1 MQNCIYSLLREYL
14 DIIFKCNILILRNE
28 AVILFKKKFSYIKQ
42 QDLKDCGPACLAMIS
57 RYHGFKMSISK
68 IREIAGTDLEG
79 TNIKGLIEAGEKL
92 GFEVKAAKATKPDDL
107 KEIPLPAIAHVIVN
121 GGLLHYV
128 VIHKVKDN
136 KIYIADPEKGLVTY
150 LIEEFCPMWT
160 GILVLMNPTEKF
172 QKGKES
178 QGTFS
183 RFALL
188 LKQQTNLLVPL
199 FFASIFFNLFGLLGA
214 FYFKFLIDDIVTN
227 QLLQTLHIVSIG
239 IIILYIFKVIL
250 SYFRTH
256 LILYLSRRIDIQLM
270 LGYYRHVVGLPMN
283 FFETRKVGEIIS
295 RFMDASK
302 IRDALSTVTVTLMID
317 TLMVTLGA
325 ILLYIHSPLLFGV
338 TLLLVPF
345 YIGIIFAFHK
355 PYQSINH
362 KEMESNA
369 KLNSYLVESLNGI
382 STVKSYN
389 AEKEVFF
396 QTENRFINLLKHVFK
411 RGMLSNLQ
419 GSIKVGLEL
428 IGGTLILWIGAVQ
441 VLKGNMTIG
450 ELITYNALLAYFLNP
465 IENLIGIQPTMQSA
479 LVAGERLNEIF
490 DLDQEKSGEE
500 ENKVCPKQLSGK
512 IQCFNV
518 TFRYGTRKNVL
529 NNISFS
535 IEPGSQ
541 VAFVG
546 ESGSGKTTISK
557 LLMHYYESQQGDIY
571 YDDYHIKEINRT
583 ALRDRIAFVSQE
595 SFFFSATIY
604 ENLCFGL
611 ERPVTLEEVIQVCKQ
626 AYVHDFISELP
637 LRYGTLLEENASN
650 LSGGQRQRL
659 AIARALLKK
668 PDILMLDEATSNLDS
683 TTEKYITNMLKDL
696 SSQGVTVIMIAH
708 RLSTVQH
715 ANQIF
720 VMGQGDII
728 ERGSHMEL
736 LSNKEEYYRLWKN
749 QTIHVEHTESQSYAM
764 RGVQDE

>member
-1 MQNCIYSLLREYL
+1 MLKRKIRH
-14 DIIFKCNILILRNE
+14 FK
-28 AVILFKKKFSYIKQ
+28 Q
-42 QDLKDCGPACLAMIS
+42 HDLKDCGPACLAMIS
-57 RYHGFKMSISK
+57 NYYGLNMSISR
-68 IREIAGTDLEG
+68 IREIVGTDLQG
-79 TNIKGLIEAGEKL
+79 TNVKGLIEGGEKL
-92 GFEVKAAKATKPDDL
+92 GFEVKGVKATNPEAL
-107 KEIPLPAIAHVIVN
+107 TQISLPAIAHVVVN
-121 GGLLHYV
+121 SGFLHYI
-128 VIHKVKDN
+128 VIYKIKKN
-136 KIYIADPEKGLVTY
+136 KIYVVDPERGYITY
-150 LIEEFCPMWT
+150 LLDEFCQMWT
-160 GILVLMNPTEKF
+160 GVLILIKPGGEF
-172 QKGKES
+172 QKGNKS

-183 RFALL
+183 RFLFL
-188 LKQQTNLLVPL
+188 LKKQTNLLVPL

-239 IIILYIFKVIL
+239 IIVLYIFKVFL

-256 LILYLSRRIDIQLM
+256 LILYLSRRIDIELM

-302 IRDALSTVTVTLMID
+302 IRDALSTITVTLMID

-325 ILLYIHSPLLFGV
+325 ILLYIHSPLLFVV
-338 TLLLVPF
+338 TLLLIPF

-355 PYQSINH
+355 PYQFINRE
-362 KEMESNA
+362 EMESNA

-382 STVKSYN
+382 ATIKSYN

-396 QTENRFINLLKHVFK
+396 QVENRFINLLKQVFK

-419 GSIKVGLEL
+419 GSIKMGLEL
-428 IGGTLILWIGAVQ
+428 IGGTVILWVGALQ
-441 VLKGNMTIG
+441 VLKGHMTIG

-465 IENLIGIQPTMQSA
+465 IENLIGIQPVMQSA

-490 DLDQEKSGEE
+490 DLDAEKSEKE
-500 ENKVCPKQLSGK
+500 ENKVSPKKLFGK
-512 IQCFNV
+512 IECSDV

-529 NNISFS
+529 NSINFS

-557 LLMHYYESQQGDIY
+557 LLMNYYEPQQGDIY
-571 YDDYHIKEINRT
+571 FDDYHIKEINRT
-583 ALRDRIAFVSQE
+583 ALRNRIAYVSQE
-595 SFFFSATIY
+595 SFFFSGSIY
-604 ENLCFGL
+604 DNLRFGL
-611 ERPVTLEEVIQVCKQ
+611 EQEATLEDIIKVCKD
-626 AYVHDFISELP
+626 AAVHNFISELP
-637 LRYGTLLEENASN
+637 LRYETLLEENASN

-668 PDILMLDEATSNLDS
+668 PDILVLDEATSNLDS
-683 TTEKYITNMLKDL
+683 TTEKYITDMLKEL
-696 SSQGVTVIMIAH
+696 GTQGVTVIMVAH
-708 RLSTVQH
+708 RLSTIQH

-720 VMGQGDII
+720 VMEKGNII
-728 ERGSHMEL
+728 ERGSHEEL
-736 LSNKEEYYRLWKN
+736 LFHKGEYYRLWKN
-749 QTIHVEHTESQSYAM
+749 QTVHVEHIEAQSYAM
-764 RGVQDE
+764 RGGQFE

>member
-1 MQNCIYSLLREYL
+1 MISR
-14 DIIFKCNILILRNE
+14 
-28 AVILFKKKFSYIKQ
+28 KFTCIKQ
-42 QDLKDCGPACLAMIS
+42 NDLKDCGPACLAMIS
-57 RYHGFKMSISK
+57 RHYGLTMPISK
-68 IREIAGTDLEG
+68 IREIAGTDLRG
-79 TNIKGLIEAGEKL
+79 TNIQGLMEAGERL
-92 GFEVKAAKATKPDDL
+92 GFEVKGVKATNKNVL
-107 KEIPLPAIAHVIVN
+107 KEIQLPAIAHIVVN

-128 VIHKVKDN
+128 VIHKVKKN
-136 KIYIADPEKGLVTY
+136 NIYVADPEKGLMIY
-150 LIEEFCPMWT
+150 KLDEFCQIWT
-160 GILVLMNPTEKF
+160 GILVLINPSKNF
-172 QKGKES
+172 QKGNES
-178 QGTFS
+178 QNALS
-183 RFALL
+183 RFLFL
-188 LKQQTNLLVPL
+188 MKEQKSLLVPL
-199 FFASIFFNLFGLLGA
+199 FFTSIFFNLFGLLGA

-239 IIILYIFKVIL
+239 IIMLYVFKVLL

-256 LILYLSRRIDIQLM
+256 LILYLSRRIDIQLI
-270 LGYYRHVVGLPMN
+270 LGYYRHVIGLPMN

-317 TLMVTLGA
+317 TVMVTVGA
-325 ILLYIHSPLLFGV
+325 ILLYIHSPILFGV
-338 TLLLVPF
+338 TLLLIPF
-345 YIGIIFAFHK
+345 YISIIFAFHK
-355 PYQSINH
+355 PYQSINRE
-362 KEMESNA
+362 EMESNA
-369 KLNSYLVESLNGI
+369 KLTSYLVESLNGI

-396 QTENRFINLLKHVFK
+396 QTESRFVNLLKNVFK

-419 GSIKVGLEL
+419 GSIKMGLEL
-428 IGGTLILWIGAVQ
+428 IGGTVILWVGAMQ

-490 DLDQEKSGEE
+490 DLETEKSEKE
-500 ENKVCPKQLSGK
+500 YNKVFPKQLSGK
-512 IQCFNV
+512 LYCSNV
-518 TFRYGTRKNVL
+518 TFRYGTRKNIL

-535 IEPGSQ
+535 IQPGSQ

-557 LLMHYYESQQGDIY
+557 LLMHYYEVQEGDIY

-583 ALRDRIAFVSQE
+583 ALRDRIAYVSQE
-595 SFFFSATIY
+595 SFFFSASIY

-611 ERPVTLEEVIQVCKQ
+611 EQSVTLEEVIQVCKQ
-626 AYVHDFISELP
+626 ACVHEFVSELP
-637 LRYGTLLEENASN
+637 LRYETHLEENASN

-668 PDILMLDEATSNLDS
+668 PDILILDEATSNLDS
-683 TTEKYITNMLKDL
+683 TTEKHVTDMLKEL
-696 SSQGVTVIMIAH
+696 GLQGVTVIMIAH
-708 RLSTVQH
+708 RLSTIQH

-720 VMGQGDII
+720 VMEKGSII
-728 ERGSHMEL
+728 EQGSHEEL
-736 LSNKEEYYRLWKN
+736 LFHKGEYYRLWKN
-749 QTIHVEHTESQSYAM
+749 QTVHVEHMESQSYAM
-764 RGVQDE
+764 RGDQYE

>member
-1 MQNCIYSLLREYL
+1 MFR
-14 DIIFKCNILILRNE
+14 
-28 AVILFKKKFSYIKQ
+28 KKFTYIKQ

-57 RYHGFKMSISK
+57 RYYGFTISISK
-68 IREIAGTDLEG
+68 IREVAGTDLEG

-92 GFEVKAAKATKPDDL
+92 GFEVKAVKATEPQPL
-107 KEIPLPAIAHVIVN
+107 KEITLPAIAHVVVN

-150 LIEEFCPMWT
+150 LIEEFCQMWT
-160 GILVLMNPTEKF
+160 GILVLLTPAHNF
-172 QKGKES
+172 QKGKEF

-183 RFALL
+183 RFLFL
-188 LKQQTNLLVPL
+188 LKQQMNLLIPL
-199 FFASIFFNLFGLLGA
+199 FFASIFLNFFGLLGA
-214 FYFKFLIDDIVTN
+214 FYFKFLIDDIITN

-239 IIILYIFKVIL
+239 VIILYIFKVLL

-256 LILYLSRRIDIQLM
+256 LILYLSRRIDIKLM
-270 LGYYRHVVGLPMN
+270 LGYYRHVVGLPMQ

-302 IRDALSTVTVTLMID
+302 IRDALSTITVTLMID

-325 ILLYIHSPLLFGV
+325 ILLYIHSSVLFGV
-338 TLLLVPF
+338 TLLLIPF

-355 PYQSINH
+355 PYQSINRE
-362 KEMESNA
+362 EMESNA

-382 STVKSYN
+382 ATVKSYN

-396 QTENRFINLLKHVFK
+396 QTESRFINLLRHVFK

-419 GSIKVGLEL
+419 GSIKLGIEL
-428 IGGTLILWIGAVQ
+428 IGGTVILWVGAMQ

-450 ELITYNALLAYFLNP
+450 ELITYNALLAYFLTP
-465 IENLIGIQPTMQSA
+465 IENLIGIQPMMQSA

-490 DLDQEKSGEE
+490 DLDQEKNEKE
-500 ENKVCPKQLSGK
+500 DNKIYPKHLSGK
-512 IQCFNV
+512 IKYSNV
-518 TFRYGTRKNVL
+518 TFRYGTRRNIL

-535 IEPGSQ
+535 IESGSQ

-557 LLMHYYESQQGDIY
+557 LLMNYYEPQEGDIY
-571 YDDYHIKEINRT
+571 YDDYHIKEINR
-583 ALRDRIAFVSQE
+583 AGLRDRIAYVSQE
-595 SFFFSATIY
+595 SFFFSASIY

-611 ERPVTLEEVIQVCKQ
+611 DRLVTLDEVVQVCKQ
-626 AYVHDFISELP
+626 ACVHEFIGELP
-637 LRYGTLLEENASN
+637 LRYETFLEENASN

-668 PDILMLDEATSNLDS
+668 PDILILDEATSNLDS
-683 TTEKYITNMLKDL
+683 TTEKHITDMLKDL
-696 SSQGVTVIMIAH
+696 GSQGITIIMIAH
-708 RLSTVQH
+708 RLSTIQH
-715 ANQIF
+715 AQQIF
-720 VMGQGDII
+720 VMEKGNII
-728 ERGSHMEL
+728 EQGSHEEL
-736 LSNKEEYYRLWKN
+736 LFYKGEYYRLWKN
-749 QTIHVEHTESQSYAM
+749 QTVHVEHINSESYTM
-764 RGVQDE
+764 RGDQYE